1 MFMEIFLIKQIFLV
15 DFTVDKFVV
24 LSYSSPNTIT
34 QQHTFEDKLKVESC
48 AAYGVINEMKVMS
61 PRESEETL

>member
-1 MFMEIFLIKQIFLV
+1 MFMEIFFIKQIFLV
-15 DFTVDKFVV
+15 DFTFDKFVV
-24 LSYSSPNTIT
+24 LSYSSPNT
-34 QQHTFEDKLKVESC
+34 QHIFEDKLKVESC